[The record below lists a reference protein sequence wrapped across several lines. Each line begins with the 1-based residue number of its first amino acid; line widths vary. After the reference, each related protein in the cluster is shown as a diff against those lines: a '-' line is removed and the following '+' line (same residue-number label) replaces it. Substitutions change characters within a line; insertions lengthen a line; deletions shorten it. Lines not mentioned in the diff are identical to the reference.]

1 MRRQIIFF
9 ISRNQFFQ
17 LKLLLVFVQS
27 TSVGVLL
34 MFAQRFVMK
43 YVVKG
48 LSWNLSLHEI
58 FWVDR
63 IDMLAFC
70 AFYVLA

>member
-1 MRRQIIFF
+1 
-9 ISRNQFFQ
+9 
-17 LKLLLVFVQS
+17 
-27 TSVGVLL
+27 
-34 MFAQRFVMK
+34 MK

-58 FWVDR
+58 SWVDR